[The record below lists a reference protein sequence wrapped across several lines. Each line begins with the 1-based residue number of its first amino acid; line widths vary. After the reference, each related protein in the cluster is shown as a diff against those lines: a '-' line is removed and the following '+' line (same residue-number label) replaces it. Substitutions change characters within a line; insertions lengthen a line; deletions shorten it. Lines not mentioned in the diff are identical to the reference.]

1 MIYILML
8 VFSALFI
15 LDVVAGIVAYLV
27 EKRKE
32 EEEK

>member
-15 LDVVAGIVAYLV
+15 LDIVAGIVTYLV

-32 EEEK
+32 EEKK